1 MIPVTEYRPRRSVL
15 YMPSS
20 NARAL
25 EKATTLPC
33 DGIIFDLEDAVAPDA
48 KVEARAAACA
58 AVQSGRYGRR
68 ELVIRVNAADTP
80 WHSDDLAAAAAAAP
94 DAILVP
100 KVNSADE
107 VLALVSAMEA
117 AGAPEKTK
125 LWAMIETPA
134 AILGIASL
142 AAASPRLEVF
152 VMGSNDLVKELRAE
166 HVPGRAPILTAMS
179 LAVLGVRA
187 AGKVIL
193 DAVYNDVR
201 DLEGFREEAVQAR
214 QFGFD
219 GKSLVHPG
227 QVGPANEVFAPDP
240 DALEDARGV
249 IEAWE
254 AGAGSGVVTYKGR
267 MVEGLHV
274 EIARD
279 TLAMHEAIVALG

>member
-1 MIPVTEYRPRRSVL
+1 MTDYRPRRSVL

-48 KVEARAAACA
+48 KESARQAACE
-58 AVQSGRYGRR
+58 AVRSGRYGRR
-68 ELVIRVNAADTP
+68 ELVIRVNGADTP
-80 WHSDDLAAAAAAAP
+80 WHADDLAAAAAAGP
-94 DAILVP
+94 DAVLVP

-107 VLALVSAMEA
+107 VLALVAALEA
-117 AGAPEKTK
+117 AGAPESTK

-134 AILGIASL
+134 AILGAAALAS
-142 AAASPRLEVF
+142 ASPRLEVL

-179 LAVLGVRA
+179 LAVLAARA
-187 AGKVIL
+187 ADKVIL

-201 DLEGFREEAVQAR
+201 DLDGFRDEAVQAR
-214 QFGFD
+214 QLGFD

-240 DALEDARGV
+240 DALDDARGV

-267 MVEGLHV
+267 MVESLHV
-274 EIARD
+274 ETARR
-279 TLAMHEAIVALG
+279 TLAVHEAIAALG